1 MTTTRKRWT
10 IEEDQYLIDHLKNY
24 SHNLQKAF
32 LIASQHLDRTPDA
45 ISCRWCTKL
54 STPTPIFMVASSK
67 KATINRKNSEN
78 TIRSN
83 NSIWNKIKRLF
94 KL

>member
-1 MTTTRKRWT
+1 MTTIRKRWT

-24 SHNLQKAF
+24 SHNLQKGF
-32 LIASQHLDRTPDA
+32 SIASEHLDRTPEA
-45 ISCRWCTKL
+45 ISYRWYTKL
-54 STPTPIFMVASSK
+54 SKQTPIFMVASSK
-67 KATINRKNSEN
+67 KATINRKNSE
-78 TIRSN
+78 TAIRSN

>member
-1 MTTTRKRWT
+1 MTTIRKRWT
-10 IEEDQYLIDHLKNY
+10 IEEEQYLIDHLKNY
-24 SHNLQKAF
+24 SHNLQKGF
-32 LIASQHLDRTPDA
+32 LIASQHLNRTPEA
-45 ISCRWCTKL
+45 ISCRWYTKL
-54 STPTPIFMVASSK
+54 SKQTPIFMVASSK
-67 KATINRKNSEN
+67 KAIINRKNSEN